1 MNFVA
6 TLRKTFVTSPLPAA
20 VAYAGLVFAL
30 LFTLFTSLADI
41 LGQRAEVAASAAM
54 LEQLEGRTPAAAR
67 GQPTEGSMPS
77 GSAFL
82 EGATVTVAGAVL
94 IQRVAGAVT
103 KFGGNVL
110 STQVEL
116 KGTQSKAGFLS
127 ILASCEIEQV
137 GLQQLLYDLEA
148 GMPFLFIDQL
158 VVQAPHAVQFGQ
170 RKIADSAGGVRAM
183 AGSEMMLRLTIGVM
197 LVVTSTH
204 AIASTR
210 RGHGSAGYRSGRR
223 RTRGIS
229 SDVRHFGATR
239 RARADASRDRTARAR
254 ASSGTGA
261 ERQSIMGHPS
271 YRLVGHARPADLLA
285 VAAAAGPCGRTR
297 SSPEGGRCAQA
308 KGTGTSATQSG
319 GHDRKRR

>member
-6 TLRKTFVTSPLPAA
+6 TLKKTLVASPLPAA

-30 LFTLFTSLADI
+30 LFTAITSVADV
-41 LGQRAEVAASAAM
+41 LSQRAEVASSTAM
-54 LEQLEGRTPAAAR
+54 LEQLDGRRPAAAR
-67 GQPTEGSMPS
+67 SQVSDVSMPA

-82 EGATVTVAGAVL
+82 EGATVTVAGAAL

-158 VVQAPHAVQFGQ
+158 VVQAP
-170 RKIADSAGGVRAM
+170 
-183 AGSEMMLRLTIGVM
+183 
-197 LVVTSTH
+197 ST
-204 AIASTR
+204 AS
-210 RGHGSAGYRSGRR
+210 GSASGKLR
-223 RTRGIS
+223 I
-229 SDVRHFGATR
+229 
-239 RARADASRDRTARAR
+239 
-254 ASSGTGA
+254 
-261 ERQSIMGHPS
+261 
-271 YRLVGHARPADLLA
+271 LLA
-285 VAAAAGPCGRTR
+285 VSG
-297 SSPEGGRCAQA
+297 QWQ
-308 KGTGTSATQSG
+308 GT
-319 GHDRKRR
+319 K